1 MKIAEISIRRPITVG
16 MVTVAVIM
24 FGIVAFGRLPL
35 NLLPDIS
42 YPTLTV
48 ETKYPQAAP
57 NEVENLVSK
66 PIEEAVAVVSGGQ
79 RLYSRSR
86 AGVSEVTMEFGW
98 NTGMDFAALDV
109 REKLDLVQLPRD
121 TEKPNILRFDPSNDP
136 ILRVILSSSHSNLV
150 LLREF
155 AEKTIK
161 KDLESIDGI
170 AAVKINGGLQE
181 EIHVFLDE
189 TRLASVGLQVED
201 VVNTLSRNNIN
212 IAGGSLYEN
221 EARYLVRTLNEFQT
235 VDELNDLVVR
245 EDDQR
250 KILLKDVARVERGTK
265 DREIITRINGQ
276 EGVELAIF
284 KEGDANI
291 VQVARIAKDRLKAIQ
306 EGAITKNADVKKA
319 TALMKSGINME
330 IMFDQS
336 KFIQD
341 AIDDVKNN
349 ALIGGLIS
357 ILILFFFLKEFRS
370 TAIIGLSIPI
380 SVIATFFVMYQ
391 LKIKLNIMSLGGLAL
406 GVGMLVDDAVVVL
419 ESIARHHREGKTLA
433 AAAYDGTKEV
443 GLAVSASTLTTV
455 VVFLP
460 ISFIEGIAG
469 QLFKDLAVTVTVSLL
484 VSMVSAFALIPMLFS
499 RGMQKSGE
507 AAPEYK
513 NRASRIALYSIPSG
527 VLVYLRKTFR
537 FLGAI
542 FLKLS
547 MPFLKATD
555 WALGLF
561 YNGYPGFLRKAIRFR
576 ILILIASF
584 GLFAFS
590 MMMINT
596 LGVELIPPLS
606 QGEFSFEMQLPE
618 GTPLNQTNQTLL
630 KIEEQVRKIPE
641 VKNCMV
647 LIGRNANVS
656 WTAAES
662 YENSAVMNIK
672 IQGNDLK
679 IAEETASQKIRLL
692 LDRYPDLNYK
702 LQRPSFF
709 SFRTPIE
716 VEIYGDDLAVA
727 NLAAQRI
734 ESNLHR
740 ISGLTDIKSSW
751 QEGSPE
757 AHIIFNRDELS
768 RFNLRLEDVANILKG
783 KVQGEV
789 ATEFR
794 EGDEEIDIRVWNE
807 AVSRDSIQDLGN
819 MTVSKVNNVPIPL
832 SQVADI
838 QIGHGPN
845 EIRRVNQKRAIVLS
859 ANLQGASLG
868 TVAEQI
874 KKLLSEVELPAN
886 VTATLSGQSEELQRS
901 FKSLYLVAG
910 LAFFLVYFVM
920 AAQFESL
927 KQPFILMF
935 TVPLGLIGV
944 AWILWLT
951 GQTISVIVIMGFIIL
966 AGIVVKNGIILV
978 DYINNMRK
986 KGMHM
991 IDAMIEAGKVRIRP
1005 ILMTTLTTL
1014 LGMIPMAFTKGEG
1027 SEIRAPLAITL
1038 IGGLSV
1044 STILTMIIIPILYY
1058 MTEGKRVDI
1067 EELERTQ
1074 PGTIAGAVE
1083 A

>member
-24 FGIVAFGRLPL
+24 FGLVAFGRLPL

-42 YPTLTV
+42 YPSLTV

-79 RLYSRSR
+79 RIYSRSR

-98 NTGMDFAALDV
+98 NSNMDFAALDV

-121 TEKPNILRFDPSNDP
+121 AEKPNILRFDPSNDP

-170 AAVKINGGLQE
+170 AAVKINGGLEQ

-189 TRLASVGLQVED
+189 TRLASVGLSVDD
-201 VVNTLSRNNIN
+201 VVNTLARNNIN

-235 VDELNDLVVR
+235 VDELNNLVVR

-265 DREIITRINGQ
+265 DREIITRINGK

-291 VQVARIAKDRLKAIQ
+291 VQVAKVAKERLKAIQ
-306 EGAITKNADVKKA
+306 EGTASKNADIKKA
-319 TALMKSGINME
+319 TALMKSGINMDV
-330 IMFDQS
+330 MFDQS

-341 AIDDVKNN
+341 AIDDVKSN
-349 ALIGGLIS
+349 ALIGGIIS
-357 ILILFFFLKEFRS
+357 ILILFFFLKEFRATS
-370 TAIIGLSIPI
+370 IIGLSIPI
-380 SVIATFFVMYQ
+380 SIIATFFVMYQ

-419 ESIARHHREGKTLA
+419 ESIARHYKQGKNLA
-433 AAAYDGTKEV
+433 SAAYDGTKEV

-469 QLFKDLAVTVTVSLL
+469 QLFRDLAVTVTVSLL

-499 RGMQKSGE
+499 RGVQKADGE
-507 AAPEYK
+507 TPEYRNK
-513 NRASRIALYSIPSG
+513 ASRMALYTAPTTVMSI
-527 VLVYLRKTFR
+527 LRKAFR
-537 FLGAI
+537 FLGHILMKA
-542 FLKLS
+542 LS
-547 MPFLKATD
+547 PFLKATD
-555 WALGLF
+555 AVLNLF
-561 YNGYPGFLRKAIRFR
+561 YNAYPGILREAIRFR
-576 ILILIASF
+576 FLVLLASLA
-584 GLFAFS
+584 LFLFS
-590 MMMINT
+590 LSIMKN

-630 KIEEQVRKIPE
+630 KIEEQVRKFPE

-647 LIGRNANVS
+647 LVGRNANVS

-672 IQGNDLK
+672 VQGKDIQA
-679 IAEETASQKIRLL
+679 AEESVSRKIRDLL
-692 LDRYPDLNYK
+692 ERYPDLNFK
-702 LQRPSFF
+702 MQRPSFF

-716 VEIYGDDLAVA
+716 VEVYGDDLQQA
-727 NLAAQRI
+727 NQAAQRI
-734 ESNLHR
+734 EANMRR
-740 ISGLTDIKSSW
+740 ISGLTDVKSSW

-768 RFNLRLEDVANILKG
+768 RFNLRLEDVANVLKG

-789 ATEFR
+789 ATQFR
-794 EGDEEIDIRVWNE
+794 EGDDEIDIRVWNE
-807 AVSRDSIQDLGN
+807 SATRDSIADLGN
-819 MTVSKVNNVPIPL
+819 MAVAKIGNVSIPL
-832 SQVADI
+832 SQVAAI
-838 QIGHGPN
+838 RIGNGPN

-868 TVAEQI
+868 AVSQDI
-874 KKLLSEVELPAN
+874 KKMLAQTDLPAN
-886 VTATLSGQSEELQRS
+886 ISATLSGQSEELQRS
-901 FKSLYLVAG
+901 FRSLYLVAA

-927 KQPFILMF
+927 MQPFILMF

-978 DYINNMRK
+978 DYINNMRRN
-986 KGMHM
+986 GMH
-991 IDAMIEAGKVRIRP
+991 ILDAMIEAGKVRIRP

-1044 STILTMIIIPILYY
+1044 STLLTMIIIPVLYY
-1058 MTEGKRVDI
+1058 MTEGRKVDI
-1067 EELERTQ
+1067 EQLERTQ
-1074 PGTIAGAVE
+1074 PGVVPEAVK